1 MHDRS
6 HAKLVLRALRAL
18 SAAGPVPVAAVVT
31 EAVRAGL
38 VTRDRLG
45 AGHRVRT
52 ELMALKAARRAWSH
66 GRNRWSTR
74 RSPEALRALDQGLAA
89 AAPEQARINADWDA
103 CSGDGL
109 DDAF

>member
-18 SAAGPVPVAAVVT
+18 SAAGPVPVAAVVA

-38 VTRDRLG
+38 VTADRSG

-52 ELMALKAARRAWSH
+52 ELAALKASRRAWSH
-66 GRNRWSTR
+66 GRNLWSTR
-74 RSPEALRALDQGLAA
+74 RPPAALAALDRQIAA
-89 AAPEQARINADWDA
+89 AAPEQARIAAEWDC

-109 DDAF
+109 DAYD